1 MLMARVEKDQCIY
14 FAIGLPS
21 FCHCYYLLS
30 ADACIHI
37 RLLILRVE
45 RVSMGSNE
53 TKIVSWLFVGFSE
66 VRVTL

>member
-21 FCHCYYLLS
+21 FCRCYYLLS

-45 RVSMGSNE
+45 SFDG
-53 TKIVSWLFVGFSE
+53 K
-66 VRVTL
+66 

>member
-1 MLMARVEKDQCIY
+1 MCVRRYVHMLMARVEKDQCIY

-21 FCHCYYLLS
+21 FCRCYYLLS

-45 RVSMGSNE
+45 SFDG
-53 TKIVSWLFVGFSE
+53 K
-66 VRVTL
+66 